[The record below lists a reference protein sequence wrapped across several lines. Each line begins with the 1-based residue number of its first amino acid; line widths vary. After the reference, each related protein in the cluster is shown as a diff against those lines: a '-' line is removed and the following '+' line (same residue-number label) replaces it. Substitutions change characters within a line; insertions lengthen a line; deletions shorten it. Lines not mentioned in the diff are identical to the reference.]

1 MSTKSRRGR
10 RPSGR
15 MLGQLFIDGVAIG
28 AIYALAAIG
37 FVLIFRTID
46 TFNFFHGE
54 MYMIAA
60 FLGFTATATLN
71 WPVWIG
77 LPAAVVTAG
86 LLSALLER
94 ICLRPLIAA
103 PRPQLLFA
111 TAVIGII
118 VLRHAALLVWGA
130 DPLTFPPYLP
140 TEAIRFGA
148 LSILPQQVLII
159 AATVALIGGLYVFFA
174 RTRLGKAMRAYASN
188 PTAAALMGINAE
200 FLQMFSFGLAGIL
213 GGIAGVLISPLFYID
228 PTMGG
233 AIIVKVFAI
242 AILGGLDS
250 ILGAILAGVLL
261 GVAENLIAGYVST
274 AFKDGLAFAL
284 IILVL
289 VARPTGLLGS
299 RGLEKV

>member
-1 MSTKSRRGR
+1 MF
-10 RPSGR
+10 
-15 MLGQLFIDGVAIG
+15 GQLVVDGIAIG

-54 MYMIAA
+54 MYMLGA
-60 FLGFTATATLN
+60 FLGFTLTATLE

-77 LPAAVVTAG
+77 LPAAVVAAGMASAG
-86 LLSALLER
+86 LER
-94 ICLRPLIAA
+94 LCLRPLISA

-118 VLRHAALLVWGA
+118 LLRHVALLIWGA

-140 TEAIRFGA
+140 GEPLRLGA
-148 LSILPQQVLII
+148 VSILPQQVLII
-159 AATVALIGGLYVFFA
+159 AAAVALIGALYAFFA

-188 PTAAALMGINAE
+188 PMAAVLMGVNAE
-200 FLQMFSFGLAGIL
+200 FLQMFSFGLAGAL
-213 GGIAGVLISPLFYID
+213 GGVAGVLISPLFYID

-233 AIIVKVFAI
+233 VIIVKVFAVT
-242 AILGGLDS
+242 ILGGLDS
-250 ILGAILAGVLL
+250 IPGAILAGVVL
-261 GVAENLIAGYVST
+261 GIAENLIAGYVST

-284 IILVL
+284 IIVMLVM
-289 VARPTGLLGS
+289 RPTGLLGS
-299 RGLEKV
+299 RALEKV